1 MLKRI
6 NESLPGLVTGIIL
19 YGVIAQLTG
28 VWFVQDKWA
37 YSIGLWYGI
46 AIAIG
51 MGINMA
57 VVIYDTISFYG
68 EGDANKRVA
77 SKAMLRY
84 VVVAILLGIL
94 GYFNIGNLFAAFLGV
109 MGLKVSAYL
118 QPLLTKLVNKVTGR
132 DDAASCDEE
141 LPMEDSENMDKEVTL

>member
-1 MLKRI
+1 M
-6 NESLPGLVTGIIL
+6 
-19 YGVIAQLTG
+19 
-28 VWFVQDKWA
+28 
-37 YSIGLWYGI
+37 
-46 AIAIG
+46 
-51 MGINMA
+51 
-57 VVIYDTISFYG
+57 
-68 EGDANKRVA
+68 
-77 SKAMLRY
+77 
-84 VVVAILLGIL
+84 VAILLGIL